1 MLLVH
6 TVAVVILL
14 GECQQSLVVAFVLQ
28 FEMCIRDRL
37 ELELFLYGESLGIY
51 TVERRCLVT
60 VWACLLYTSDDES
73 LQGFL
78 MAEILQNLHDSTYT
92 R

>member
-1 MLLVH
+1 MVNTANSSPTTTEGPSKGELRQGH
-6 TVAVVILL
+6 VA
-14 GECQQSLVVAFVLQ
+14 
-28 FEMCIRDRL
+28 
-37 ELELFLYGESLGIY
+37 
-51 TVERRCLVT
+51 ERPHRP
-60 VWACLLYTSDDES
+60 DDES